1 MTVKECESIKKKII
15 ATNMELKI
23 ILENI
28 GDFEPKV
35 QLIILKNYKKKFI
48 SDDSISQCVKDFLY
62 PDLEGL

>member
-1 MTVKECESIKKKII
+1 
-15 ATNMELKI
+15 MELKI

-62 PDLEGL
+62 PDLRGL